1 MKGGCP
7 LTEATYTTSQGET
20 WDVIAK
26 RIWGEERLMHK
37 LIEANP
43 AYQETVFFSAGIVL
57 TVPAVETPA
66 KVLNLPPWKR
76 K

>member
-1 MKGGCP
+1 
-7 LTEATYTTSQGET
+7 
-20 WDVIAK
+20 
-26 RIWGEERLMHK
+26 MHK

-43 AYQETVFFSAGIVL
+43 GHQETVFFSAGIVL
-57 TVPAVETPA
+57 TVPEVETPA